1 MQDLAAERWASLKT
15 GISSGLIATIGGVA
29 LGGAI
34 DILLTTPLSLLD
46 LALNG
51 LLTGLS
57 GFLFGITYRH
67 VIRQEVNAHLS
78 AGTVGAF
85 GLVRGLASLQPQLLA
100 FLHQGLPW
108 TTQGLTTA
116 LIAALTLGQNL
127 ALFALCRWSLD
138 FAFDRQWLQRFPI
151 SPKTSNTQFQAFTNH
166 SIHLNRR

>member
-15 GISSGLIATIGGVA
+15 GISSGLIAAIGGIAFAWATA
-29 LGGAI
+29 LM
-34 DILLTTPLSLLD
+34 LRMPLFLID

-51 LLTGLS
+51 SLTGFS
-57 GFLFGITYRH
+57 GFLFGITYRY
-67 VIRQEVNAHLS
+67 VVRQGVNAHLS
-78 AGTVGAF
+78 SGTVGAF
-85 GLVRGLASLQPQLLA
+85 GLVRGLASLQPQLLT

-108 TTQGLTTA
+108 ATQGLTTA

-151 SPKTSNTQFQAFTNH
+151 PMPAPISSKSL
-166 SIHLNRR
+166 SIGFSKLLR